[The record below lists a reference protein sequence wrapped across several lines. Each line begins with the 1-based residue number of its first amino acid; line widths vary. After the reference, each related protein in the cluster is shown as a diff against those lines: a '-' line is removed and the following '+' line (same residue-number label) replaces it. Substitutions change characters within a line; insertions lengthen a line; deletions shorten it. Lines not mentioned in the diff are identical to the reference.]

1 MIYDTIRKKGDF
13 MPYLLGYTR
22 EPIDN
27 VYYDPRLAYSLHLAV
42 SEDGKNFTAL
52 NHNSGVLF
60 AKATE
65 NADGSLNPK
74 TIKEPVIFKA
84 DAKGGDSAQSG
95 DFAFGVAALR
105 FGGDGEDD
113 PESAGKAFVFHTN
126 DFLEYTDAEE
136 IPLEEY
142 QKLKEAA
149 KSANS
154 FISC

>member
-1 MIYDTIRKKGDF
+1 MKK
-13 MPYLLGYTR
+13 LLGYTR

-27 VYYDPRLAYSLHLAV
+27 VYYDARLAYSLHLA
-42 SEDGKNFTAL
+42 DGAAAFTAL

-74 TIKEPVIFKA
+74 TIKEPVIFKPA
-84 DAKGGDSAQSG
+84 DGGTDG
-95 DFAFGVAALR
+95 DFVFAVAALR

-113 PESAGKAFVFHTN
+113 PESAGKAFLFKTA

-136 IPLEEY
+136 ITIDEY
-142 QKLKEAA
+142 NRIKSQNATPAA
-149 KSANS
+149 APPPSSRLPAESKVL
-154 FISC
+154 ILRI